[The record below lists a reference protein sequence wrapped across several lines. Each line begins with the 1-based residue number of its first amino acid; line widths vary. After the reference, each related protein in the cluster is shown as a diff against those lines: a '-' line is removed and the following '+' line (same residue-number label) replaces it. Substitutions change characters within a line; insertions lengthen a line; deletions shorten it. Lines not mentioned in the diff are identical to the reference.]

1 MTEIISIFIH
11 TVSLLILSCF
21 PYKMFTF
28 IKNKGLYLPAS
39 LIILSF
45 VLLILSFFNIKLQY
59 IEVLLWII
67 IVINIFYL
75 LKDRNYLL
83 FINLRYLIF
92 YIVFLS
98 LSLDL
103 AVNLKLGWDAQNY
116 WIIKSLNFIH
126 GGSVQDL
133 QDLPRPDYPYFGSYL
148 WAVFSTISIFDYEY
162 FGRIFYIYL
171 FTLSVFVISGYFKV
185 KETYQVIIFL
195 ALITIFNNNYIS
207 SGFQEVLVF
216 SYAIF
221 LSCFFIEFQKSLQ
234 ETIKTSFLMMIFFII
249 FWIKNEAFIFAILF
263 FISILICLPKKKLLV
278 FSLLF
283 FLLIII
289 RIFLFNL
296 FDFNL
301 DFQSGNYKSFSVMN
315 IFQFISPERIYI
327 IIRYFAIATFK
338 IPILAFILLTAYLN
352 FFLEK
357 NTINKII
364 LLNFNLNILFIFSA
378 YLFTSFP
385 LVFHLSVSIDRLIF
399 QAIGFNSLALFI
411 FFNRFKIK

>member
-162 FGRIFYIYL
+162 FGRIFY
-171 FTLSVFVISGYFKV
+171 
-185 KETYQVIIFL
+185 FL
-195 ALITIFNNNYIS
+195 D
-207 SGFQEVLVF
+207 
-216 SYAIF
+216 F
-221 LSCFFIEFQKSLQ
+221 LHVQLLYQKSL
-234 ETIKTSFLMMIFFII
+234 
-249 FWIKNEAFIFAILF
+249 
-263 FISILICLPKKKLLV
+263 
-278 FSLLF
+278 
-283 FLLIII
+283 
-289 RIFLFNL
+289 
-296 FDFNL
+296 
-301 DFQSGNYKSFSVMN
+301 Y
-315 IFQFISPERIYI
+315 
-327 IIRYFAIATFK
+327 
-338 IPILAFILLTAYLN
+338 
-352 FFLEK
+352 
-357 NTINKII
+357 
-364 LLNFNLNILFIFSA
+364 
-378 YLFTSFP
+378 
-385 LVFHLSVSIDRLIF
+385 
-399 QAIGFNSLALFI
+399 
-411 FFNRFKIK
+411 